1 MTQTVFPNIESA
13 ELTIQMVFPEAG
25 SIQLRLRQNRY
36 NSQSIYDLTVVVRMF
51 AIFDWNDYLCANDFF
66 KTNFIWT
73 ASYSIKMILSLIHDW
88 SIFPIE
94 MNRFNSS
101 PFPRNWSDSAHDSS
115 GFWKYLF
122 KSINDKEGN
131 HSIWI
136 NSLIN
141 SDPYPFLA
149 MTGRVKMCPKGTN
162 IFLDVT
168 EKPSGCN
175 NYQRKTW
182 YACFN

>member
-51 AIFDWNDYLCANDFF
+51 AIFDWYDYLCANDFF

-94 MNRFNSS
+94 MNRFNS
-101 PFPRNWSDSAHDSS
+101 N
-115 GFWKYLF
+115 
-122 KSINDKEGN
+122 
-131 HSIWI
+131 
-136 NSLIN
+136 
-141 SDPYPFLA
+141 PFLEIDPIQL
-149 MTGRVKMCPKGTN
+149 MTQAASEN
-162 IFLDVT
+162 IYSNQSTTKKETIRFEST
-168 EKPSGCN
+168 H
-175 NYQRKTW
+175 
-182 YACFN
+182 